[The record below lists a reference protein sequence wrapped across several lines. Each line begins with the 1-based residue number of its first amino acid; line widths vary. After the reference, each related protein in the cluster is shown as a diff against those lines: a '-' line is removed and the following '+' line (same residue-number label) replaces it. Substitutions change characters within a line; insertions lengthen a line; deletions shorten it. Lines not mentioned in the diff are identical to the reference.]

1 MYIRSLSFELKPKNE
16 SLSSFKLSEILSS
29 YNYTERA
36 IFNVTLVL
44 EEILSNIIKYSGCTS
59 DIRICTDLYYD
70 SIYIKVVDNGRK
82 FNPVIA
88 KEPDITEATLNRP
101 IGGLGIFITKKIV
114 ERIVY
119 RRVGMHNVLTMTVK
133 TKKKRI
139 DKLNNNLFGI
149 PESENV
155 FSMKSAPHSVCI

>member
-1 MYIRSLSFELKPKNE
+1 MYTRSLSFNLKPKNE

-59 DIRICTDLYYD
+59 DIRVSTDLYYD
-70 SIYIKVVDNGRK
+70 RIYIKVVDNGRK

-88 KEPDITEATLNRP
+88 EEPDIAEATLSRP

-114 ERIVY
+114 EKIVY
-119 RRVGMHNVLTMTVK
+119 RRVRMLNVLTMTVK
-133 TKKKRI
+133 TERKQI

-149 PESENV
+149 PESENF
-155 FSMKSAPHSVCI
+155 FSMNFASHSVCI